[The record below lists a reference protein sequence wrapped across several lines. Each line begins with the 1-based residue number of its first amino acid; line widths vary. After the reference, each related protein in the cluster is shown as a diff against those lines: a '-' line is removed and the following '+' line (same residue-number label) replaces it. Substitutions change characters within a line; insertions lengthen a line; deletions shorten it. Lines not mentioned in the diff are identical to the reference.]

1 MRKKDSNKIDKI
13 DKFSKKLDSQRS
25 KLNKHKSI
33 MKIHYDKI
41 EEFSETGKNKSIK
54 NLNDKIK
61 NSENEINK
69 LKKEE
74 ALKKIN
80 ENYTK
85 SEYKLQI
92 SKLNDKIDEIKKE
105 KRFIESNDK
114 ENEYMLNTLHLISN
128 FSILEDE
135 EEAIIKKNGSEDLL
149 IQISI
154 KKNEIKDE
162 YMKFIDPDYVGTV
175 QKHHSHCLVCG
186 SKSLSNHEGALSCE
200 NCGMTFQTVHLAD
213 ELGYKESQERDF
225 RTQFTYKKETHLD
238 DWIRRFES
246 KENKE
251 IPQEVL
257 DKVIIEAHKERTK
270 LMNLTEK
277 QVKKYLKKLELNDY
291 YDNVITIINRI
302 NKRPP
307 FILTQEIK
315 QKIRTM
321 FQQIQAPF
329 EKYKNPGRSNML
341 SYSFILHHFMKIL
354 DLPEFAEYFFLLKN
368 AEKLRAQ
375 DETFKKIV
383 QELALTDPT
392 TNWRFTPSFA

>member
-1 MRKKDSNKIDKI
+1 MRKKKECNNKLDN
-13 DKFSKKLDSQRS
+13 FSKKFASQRS

-33 MKIHYDKI
+33 MKIHDDKM
-41 EEFSETGKNKSIK
+41 EEFSENGKNKSIK
-54 NLNDKIK
+54 GLNDKIK
-61 NSENEINK
+61 NLENEINK

-85 SEYKLQI
+85 LDYTIKI
-92 SKLNDKIDEIKKE
+92 SKLNDIIIELKKE
-105 KRFIESNDK
+105 KKFIESDDK
-114 ENEYMLNTLHLISN
+114 MNEYLLNTINLISEY
-128 FSILEDE
+128 STLEE
-135 EEAIIKKNGSEDLL
+135 QEQSIIKNGGSEDLL
-149 IQISI
+149 LQISS
-154 KKNEIKDE
+154 KKNDIKDN
-162 YMKFIDPDYVGTV
+162 YMIFIDHDYVGAPK
-175 QKHHSHCLVCG
+175 KHHSHCLECF
-186 SKSLSNHEGALSCE
+186 SKNLSNHEGALSCAD
-200 NCGMTFQTVHLAD
+200 CGMTFTTVHLAD
-213 ELGYKESQERDF
+213 ELGYKETQERDF

-238 DWIRRFES
+238 EWLRRFES

-270 LMNLTEK
+270 LINLTEK

-321 FQQIQAPF
+321 FQQIQVPF